1 MKLTSASEDDNRAA
15 AQFLQEKIGKVD
27 VVIACA
33 GKSFVVFFSVCPP
46 STSGS
51 STGRATIASATLTQL
66 RSDFEINTIGPI
78 VLFQAFESLL
88 SASDALGGAKFI
100 IVSSVLG
107 QITEASDYSY
117 DAYGIS
123 KAGANFVAK
132 KLSQE
137 IPGLI
142 SFPMQYVIF
151 EHS

>member
-1 MKLTSASEDDNRAA
+1 VKLTSASENDNRAA

-33 GKSFVVFFSVCPP
+33 GKSFVVSSACLT

-88 SASDALGGAKFI
+88 SASDARGGAKFI

-107 QITEASDYSY
+107 QIAEASDYSY

-137 IPGLI
+137 VPGLI
-142 SFPMQYVIF
+142 SFPMQYAIF

>member
-1 MKLTSASEDDNRAA
+1 MA
-15 AQFLQEKIGKVD
+15 
-27 VVIACA
+27 
-33 GKSFVVFFSVCPP
+33 
-46 STSGS
+46 GS
-51 STGRATIASATLTQL
+51 STGRATIASATVAQL

-88 SASDALGGAKFI
+88 AASDAPVGAKFV

-137 IPGLI
+137 VPSLI

-151 EHS
+151 EDSSTKTDVQSWGSGYGHGSERFRPIGFRENHPVMAY